1 MISFVSISACQIKDY
16 VGLGI
21 CQWDID
27 AVRIAALK
35 LAIVSGEAWQRG
47 GADNLVKYIC
57 FCVLQADSNVFQR
70 LEGMIGLAGQMRSA
84 FREGRVALRG
94 KCFLFYNVSRKVCLT
109 IQSDTFMIYAFKM

>member
-35 LAIVSGEAWQRG
+35 LAIVCGEAWRRG
-47 GADNLVKYIC
+47 GADNLVKYI
-57 FCVLQADSNVFQR
+57 
-70 LEGMIGLAGQMRSA
+70 G
-84 FREGRVALRG
+84 
-94 KCFLFYNVSRKVCLT
+94 VCLDQKFGDRHFFAANGVPEAELRAEQK
-109 IQSDTFMIYAFKM
+109 IEAVEWFMSIL